1 MNFKRHFTFHSV
13 QIISVTTGLMLIVVC
28 AQDHEDSLESSFK
41 YFPFL
46 YLFAFQ
52 SCRYSHSLGS
62 LLGAEGL
69 ISSHLISISL
79 SLGLYPETLG
89 ERKILCQILR
99 SLLEA
104 KLYEHPRSKD
114 HCSEKKLESCSFK
127 FSFLVVGI

>member
-13 QIISVTTGLMLIVVC
+13 QIISVTTGLMVIVVC
-28 AQDHEDSLESSFK
+28 AQDHEDTLESSFK

-46 YLFAFQ
+46 YLFGFQ
-52 SCRYSHSLGS
+52 SCRYSHSLWS

-89 ERKILCQILR
+89 ERRILDRDFPCGG
-99 SLLEA
+99 SLWYWVSLEDMKA
-104 KLYEHPRSKD
+104 LTE
-114 HCSEKKLESCSFK
+114 
-127 FSFLVVGI
+127 